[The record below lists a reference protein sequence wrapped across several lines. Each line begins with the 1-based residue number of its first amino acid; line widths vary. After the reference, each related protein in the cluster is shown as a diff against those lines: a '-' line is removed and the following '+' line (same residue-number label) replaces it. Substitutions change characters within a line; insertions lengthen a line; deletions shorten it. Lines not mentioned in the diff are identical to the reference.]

1 MKKIIINLI
10 SIALILSSTFA
21 NADYVIKTHV
31 EGVEFR
37 NLSNAPSDQATPE
50 APSANAPCGV
60 TNEDLATYGTQIVQI
75 WSEGPGMECV
85 FGISSLK
92 DIYDGVCSTDEE
104 AQSRQVILMNFLR
117 SKGMTGLGFQHIE
130 GECI

>member
-21 NADYVIKTHV
+21 NADYVIRTQV

-50 APSANAPCGV
+50 APSQNAPCGV
-60 TNEDLATYGTQIVQI
+60 TNDDLAPYSAQIVQI

-85 FGISSLK
+85 FGISTLK
-92 DIYDGVCSTDEE
+92 DVYDGVCSTIPE
-104 AQSRQVILMNFLR
+104 AEARQTTLMDFLR
-117 SKGMTGLGFQHIE
+117 TKGMTGLGFQHFE

>member
-10 SIALILSSTFA
+10 SIALVLSSTFA
-21 NADYVIKTHV
+21 SAEYVIKTHI

-50 APSANAPCGV
+50 NPSQNAPCGV
-60 TNEDLATYGTQIVQI
+60 TNDDLATYGTQIVQI

-92 DIYDGVCSTDEE
+92 DIYDSVCSTEEE
-104 AQSRQVILMNFLR
+104 AQARQVALMDFLR
-117 SKGMTGLGFQHIE
+117 TKGMTGLGFQHIE